1 MKWSKNRRLIKRII
15 NKFVSIM
22 FRNRGNEKR
31 NMEEEII
38 SEEEECQED
47 SCDGGENCDCIYVI
61 NMLRMETKKITLEK
75 VDK

>member
-1 MKWSKNRRLIKRII
+1 
-15 NKFVSIM
+15 M